1 MVQQLKA
8 MTRER
13 KAKECQCNRCGKAF
27 TSTMRLQHHI
37 AAEHAT
43 RTLRDIHTTRDIPH
57 SKQSKPSHR
66 PMTRS

>member
-1 MVQQLKA
+1 MSQELKV

-37 AAEHAT
+37 AAEHGPKT
-43 RTLRDIHTTRDIPH
+43 SRDVRTTKDIPH
-57 SKQSKPSHR
+57 S
-66 PMTRS
+66 TRITP